1 MSEMPYFG
9 RNPVYL
15 GTLAVFVAL
24 QPAIIHAKNFQA
36 LLAIRFLSG
45 LFGSPVLATGGA
57 SIVDMYQPSKRAY
70 TISIWG
76 IAAIMGPVMDPMVG
90 GFTVD
95 AKGWKWTIWEILWL
109 SGFCFV
115 FLFCFLPETSAS
127 HIIFARTSRLR
138 KIIGDQSPAIKCQPE
153 LEGESLTTRE
163 ILLMLFIRPFTL
175 SFFEPIVLAL
185 NFYIALLYAL
195 MYLWFESFP
204 LVFEGIYGFNGGEM
218 GLAYLG
224 ILVGC
229 LLTVPPFWWYLRR
242 VTEPRFINGR
252 LEPEHRVPPACV
264 CGFFIPISLFW
275 FGWSSRSSVH
285 WIVPT
290 IGTIFFTPGAFL
302 LFNSVLNYLGGAYPL
317 HAASVYAGNDLMR
330 SSFGAGFPLF
340 APAMFHRLGVAWA
353 STLLEF
359 LSIVFIPVPFVLV
372 RYGERLRALS
382 RHARHDI

>member
-1 MSEMPYFG
+1 MPYFG

-70 TISIWG
+70 AISIWG
-76 IAAIMGPVMDPMVG
+76 IAAIMGPVMGPMVG
-90 GFTVD
+90 GFAVD

-127 HIIFARTSRLR
+127 HIILARTRRLR
-138 KIIGDQSPAIKCQPE
+138 QIIGDQSPSIKCQPE

-163 ILLMLFIRPFTL
+163 TLLMLFIRRFTL

-185 NFYIALLYAL
+185 NLYIALLYTL
-195 MYLWFESFP
+195 IYLWFESFP

-224 ILVGC
+224 ILIGC

-252 LEPEHRVPPACV
+252 LKPEHRLPPA
-264 CGFFIPISLFW
+264 FAF
-275 FGWSSRSSVH
+275 
-285 WIVPT
+285 WIVPI

-340 APAMFHRLGVAWA
+340 ASAMFHRLGVAWA
-353 STLLEF
+353 STLLAF